1 MKKAKKSKAAKKA
14 DIAKKSKATKKAKKA
29 KKAKKVTKA
38 KKAKKA
44 RALSTGPLGCCTI
57 AYDDGR
63 SDEQIEDI
71 SKQDCIRE
79 ARARRGIFTWNP
91 GSCA

>member
-1 MKKAKKSKAAKKA
+1 MKKAKKSKGAKKAEIAKKSKAAKK
-14 DIAKKSKATKKAKKA
+14 TKKAKKA
-29 KKAKKVTKA
+29 KKT
-38 KKAKKA
+38 KKANKG
-44 RALSTGPLGCCTI
+44 RALFTSPLGCCTI

-79 ARARRGIFTWNP
+79 ARARRGIFTWNR